1 MSVLEEDLLHS
12 KWKHIWV
19 NFTNHFFLFSIQK
32 AEKAA
37 STGKPDSQPVSS
49 PKNTQ
54 DTLKE
59 APSEPIQAEPL
70 AKSQESIAIEGCTD
84 DEGTESGGEG
94 VYRERDEFV
103 VKIED
108 IEMLKVSFF
117 QTRIQLFF
125 LYFAC

>member
-1 MSVLEEDLLHS
+1 MLHS
-12 KWKHIWV
+12 KWKRICV
-19 NFTNHFFLFSIQK
+19 NFSNHTFIFIQK

-37 STGKPDSQPVSS
+37 STAKPDSQPVAS

-59 APSEPIQAEPL
+59 VPSEPILAEPL
-70 AKSQESIAIEGCTD
+70 AKSQESIAVEGYTD

-108 IEMLKVSFF
+108 IEMLKVSF
-117 QTRIQLFF
+117 QNTDAII
-125 LYFAC
+125 YFA